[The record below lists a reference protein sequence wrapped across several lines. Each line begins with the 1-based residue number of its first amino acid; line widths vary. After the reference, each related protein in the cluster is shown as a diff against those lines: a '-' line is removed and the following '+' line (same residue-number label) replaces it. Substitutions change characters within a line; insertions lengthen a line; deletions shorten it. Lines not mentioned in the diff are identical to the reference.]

1 MSFESTNIIIEEFKI
16 LKDDKVIPLT
26 PEEVLNFEVF
36 EAITAPFITG
46 RLVITHRKGIE
57 ELLPITGDEIV
68 VLKFRSRGKETSPD
82 PLNDLRF
89 RVFAGRE
96 ETIGSDRQNYQR
108 TYRLFLADE
117 QFVNSI
123 NKEYSRS
130 FREQNVSKMVQHIAE
145 KMMGVTM
152 GVVEETKYDTNYIM
166 SYVTPH
172 QAIMDISSSASSVS
186 HDDGGYV
193 FFQNTQGGHQFRSL
207 SSLFQQTPS
216 MRLVPNAQNPL
227 YEGNVQRWERLMDF
241 DILRAIRER
250 TIGFT
255 MVGWDKF
262 TKKIATEKIAFD
274 EFFDRTVT
282 LGSVAPFSPERINT
296 QAVMLRQGGDD
307 KWFHVAGR
315 DRMKRSMI
323 KQSRLKIHMQG
334 TSKLSAGQV
343 VDFYIDSQNSAEME
357 NQKLTGKY
365 LIESLNHIWNDSH
378 YIQVMTIIRDSYSTL
393 ARGNLVRTS
402 KNVGVG

>member
-16 LKDDKVIPLT
+16 LKDDKEIFLT
-26 PEEVLNFEVF
+26 PEEVLAFEIF
-36 EAITAPFITG
+36 ESITAPFITG
-46 RLVITHRKGIE
+46 RIIITHRKGIE
-57 ELLPITGDEIV
+57 ELLPITGDEIII
-68 VLKFRSRGKETSPD
+68 LRFQSRGREDNPD
-82 PLNDLRF
+82 PINDLRL

-108 TYRLFLADE
+108 TFKLFVADE

-130 FREQNVSKMVQHIAE
+130 FKEQSVSKIVQHIAE
-145 KMMGVTM
+145 KMIGVTM
-152 GVVEETKYDTNYIM
+152 SHVEETKYDTNYIM

-172 QAIMDISSSASSVS
+172 QAIMDLSFSASSIS

-193 FFQNTQGGHQFRSL
+193 FFQNTEEGYKFQSL
-207 SSLFQQTPS
+207 SSLFQQKPT

-227 YEGNVQRWERLMDF
+227 YEGNVQRWERLIDF

-255 MVGWDKF
+255 MVGWNKF
-262 TKKIATEKIAFD
+262 TKAIVTEKISFD
-274 EFFDRTVT
+274 EFFERTVT
-282 LGSVAPFSPERINT
+282 LGAVAPLSPERINT

-315 DRMKRSMI
+315 DRMKKSMI
-323 KQSRLKIHMQG
+323 KQSRLKISMQG

-343 VDFYIDSQNSAEME
+343 VDFYIDSQDSSEME

-365 LIESLNHIWNDSH
+365 LIESINHIWSDIQ
-378 YIQVMTIIRDSYSTL
+378 YLQVMTIIRDSYFTL
-393 ARGNLVRTS
+393 SKGNLIRTS